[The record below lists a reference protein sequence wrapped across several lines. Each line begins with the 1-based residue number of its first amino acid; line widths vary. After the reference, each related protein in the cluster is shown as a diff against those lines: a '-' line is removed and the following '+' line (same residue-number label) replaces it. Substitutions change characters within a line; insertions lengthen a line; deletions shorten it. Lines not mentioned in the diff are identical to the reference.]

1 MRAGHNML
9 HLTVHLMRDDLPSA
23 GLALAEIGA
32 FVPDNRPL
40 CSEQLPEVP
49 GVTYRERI
57 RRARS
62 HLDRLESLQ
71 ADLNVPPVAGEG
83 DPFLVLRR
91 AQLVEVDEWLA
102 DAWKHCSPTEAK
114 LQEIQEEL
122 GELEQLERSL
132 DDFADLDV
140 NLSHLQQGGNKYLDL
155 RIGTVPAEN
164 VERLREALSMEQYLI
179 VRVLGKGETVRVAIA
194 GLRQEDAPIGNIL
207 VAAGFQSLDI
217 PASFRESP
225 EKVRKMLQRSRAAIE
240 KFHHQMRQRLADW
253 VDSNRAELARARR
266 LLDAAEPYV
275 ELGESARAHGAVA
288 ILQGW
293 LPAGALIEAESLL
306 KGQLQEPFVIE
317 TRRPRPDERHLVPVP
332 VARSLLLKP
341 FAILMQQYGVPR
353 FGEFDPTILFAV
365 TFAAMFGMMFGDVGH
380 GLVFVAFG
388 IALRRKLKEFTTL
401 FIIAGLMA
409 TLFGFLYGSIFGVE
423 HWLHPLWMSPMS
435 DPMYMLTL
443 AFGWGVAFLSL
454 GSFIAIYNR
463 LVVGDLIGALFD
475 PGGVFSLVMYY
486 ALLGG
491 LIVMLQGG
499 GWPMVATMLIVLML
513 GLLMAYQW
521 RELEAPFAERLLTV
535 IIETFEIVNGYVS
548 GSLSFLRVAA
558 FALNH
563 VALSIA
569 VFTLA
574 DMMDGIGHWAMIV
587 GGNIFIIVLEG
598 LIVSIQTLRLEYYEG
613 FSRYFYADG
622 MRYKPLRT
630 RSRIIPDSSS
640 NRLRNEVSS

>member
-1 MRAGHNML
+1 MRAGHDML

-40 CSEQLPEVP
+40 RMEQMPEVP
-49 GVTYRERI
+49 GASFRDRM
-57 RRARS
+57 RHARS
-62 HLDRLESLQ
+62 YLDRLESLQ
-71 ADLNVPPVAGEG
+71 ADLGIPAVEGEG

-91 AQLVEVDEWLA
+91 AQLVEVDNWLA
-102 DAWKHCSPTEAK
+102 DAWKHCAPTEAR
-114 LQEIQEEL
+114 LHDIQEQVS
-122 GELEQLERSL
+122 ELEQLEKSL
-132 DDFADLDV
+132 SDFADLDV
-140 NLSHLQQGGNKYLDL
+140 DLSHLQGRNEYLDL
-155 RIGTVPAEN
+155 RIGTVPAAN
-164 VERLREALSMEQYLI
+164 VERLREALSLEHYLI
-179 VRVLGKGETVRVAIA
+179 VRVLGRGETVRVAIA
-194 GLRQEDAPIGNIL
+194 GLRQEQAPLGNIL
-207 VAAGFQSLDI
+207 AAAGFQPLEI
-217 PASFRESP
+217 PAAFRESP
-225 EKVRKMLQRSRAAIE
+225 EKVRQMLQRSRAAIE
-240 KFHHQMRQRLADW
+240 TLHGQMQKHLADW
-253 VDSNRAELARARR
+253 VDSNRGELGRARR

-275 ELGESARAHGAVA
+275 ELGDSARAQGAVA

-293 LPAGALIEAESLL
+293 LPAGALTEAEQLL
-306 KGQLQEPFVIE
+306 KGQLQQPFVMD

-380 GLVFVAFG
+380 GLVFVAVG
-388 IALRRKLKEFTTL
+388 IALRHKLKDFTTL
-401 FIIAGLMA
+401 FIIAGSMA

-491 LIVMLQGG
+491 MIVLIQDGS
-499 GWPMVATMLIVLML
+499 WPWGATVLIVLTL

-521 RELEAPFAERLLTV
+521 RELEAPFGERLLTV

-558 FALNH
+558 FSLNH
-563 VALSIA
+563 VALSVA

-574 DMMDGIGHWAMIV
+574 DMMDGAGYWAMVV

-622 MRYKPLRT
+622 TRYTPLRT
-630 RSRIIPDSSS
+630 RTRFTPDKSST
-640 NRLRNEVSS
+640 RLRNEASS